1 LAAQADTTDLWQSP
15 KRLVLVY
22 AWLASPFGFHTEI
35 FLVDI
40 SR

>member
-1 LAAQADTTDLWQSP
+1 
-15 KRLVLVY
+15 LVLVY

-35 FLVDI
+35 FLVDM